1 MKKKRK
7 NRKIITIKSLSE
19 VPDFRSENAE
29 RKFWET
35 HDLSMKLWDELY
47 DPVVDR
53 EEKRLMKHLKMTDRR
68 K

>member
-1 MKKKRK
+1 MKKRK
-7 NRKIITIKSLSE
+7 KMITIKSLDEIPRRFKSE
-19 VPDFRSENAE
+19 DAE

-35 HDLSMKLWDELY
+35 HDLSLKLCEKLY

-68 K
+68 R